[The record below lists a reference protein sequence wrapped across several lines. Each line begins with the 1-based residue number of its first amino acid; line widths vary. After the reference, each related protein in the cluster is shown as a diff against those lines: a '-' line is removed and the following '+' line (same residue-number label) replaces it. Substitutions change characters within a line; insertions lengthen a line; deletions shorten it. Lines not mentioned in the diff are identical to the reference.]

1 MLISELIGHLDEF
14 LTKHGDVRVILHWE
28 GTEHDVPEPNDPGRW
43 PGMFV
48 HSDESGSALMIDAE
62 R

>member
-1 MLISELIGHLDEF
+1 MLISELIGHLNEF
-14 LTKHGDVRVILHWE
+14 RNQHGDVRVILHWE
-28 GTEHDVPEPNDPGRW
+28 GTEHDVPAPNDPGRW

-48 HSDESGSALMIDAE
+48 HSGEIESALMIDAG